1 MRNLLILVW
10 LFATPATAQ
19 ITNNYWN
26 QFKPRNIGPAG
37 MSGRVTAI
45 DALHSNPD
53 IIWVGAASG
62 GVWNTQN
69 GGATWQPM
77 FDDQPLINIGA
88 LKIQQSN
95 PDVIWVGT
103 GEGNPR
109 NSLNLGEGIFKS
121 LDGGKTWKR
130 MGLEKTRNIH
140 RILIDPVNP
149 QTVYVAAIG
158 NPYGI
163 HPERG
168 VYKTMNGGESWE
180 RILYTN
186 DTSGCAELVMDPS
199 NPQKL
204 IANMWQHRRQPWHFN
219 SGGNGSGLFLTVDG
233 GKTWKKLGKE
243 NGLPDGPLGRC
254 GLAIAAGEPN
264 RVYAKIEAAKNGFYR
279 SEDGGYNWTLINSD
293 PAQVTDRPFYYNEI
307 YVDPK
312 NENRIYDIHSTVT
325 LSEDGGKSFTTLIP
339 YSGIHPDHHAWWI
352 HPQQPH
358 IIIEGNDGGIGISKD
373 RGATWKFDEQLP
385 FGQFY
390 HVNVDN
396 EQPYNIMGGLQDNG
410 SWRGPAYTW
419 MDGGIRN
426 YFWENLWGGDGF
438 DVVPD
443 PQDSKWVYA
452 MSQGGSL
459 GRYHVET
466 GRKEYIR
473 PPAPDTTTR
482 LRFNWNS
489 AIALDPFDPKTVY
502 YGSQFVHRST
512 NRGTTWDIISPDLT
526 TNQPAQQKEE
536 TGGLTLDIT
545 GAERYNSILAIA
557 PSAKNRTVL
566 WVGTDDGN
574 VQLTK
579 DGGTTWTN
587 FRGTIKGMNAG
598 AWITQV
604 HAGKHNEAE
613 AFVVVNDYRRG
624 DFGCTVFRTR
634 DFGKTWENMVANKGL
649 KGYALCMLQ
658 DPVEPNLL
666 FVGTE
671 HGLWVSFNNG
681 ASFTQWTEG
690 YPSVSTYDLALQER
704 EADLVIATFGRAI
717 WVLDDIRPLR
727 LLAKN
732 NGQLSAKKLFWF
744 DPPVATQA
752 VYKNPPGYEWSTWGM
767 YEGENR
773 KRGAM
778 LSFYLQPTRSKDST
792 EGKKTTDSVFVK
804 LLDANR
810 QVLRCLFV
818 KADTGFNRIYW
829 NYDTK
834 GWRQPGQALPKPG
847 TPEQG
852 GGFQVFPG
860 TYTAVLTMGTF
871 SDTTQLIVKGDPRYP
886 RSKEIY
892 DAQLKAL
899 NHWQQLTERLN
910 TALDRLSEA
919 EESITK
925 VETLL
930 KGATGPAS
938 DSLRRTVD
946 SIRKVIIKVK
956 EPIMG
961 RRSEQQ
967 GISRFSD
974 RTCVSVLQAAKSDI
988 VHKLA
993 GPTKQTE
1000 RLLQEAEWAVQ
1011 QSVQSIED
1019 FFKTK
1024 WNAFRKQTENTPL
1037 QLFKE

>member
-1 MRNLLILVW
+1 
-10 LFATPATAQ
+10 
-19 ITNNYWN
+19 
-26 QFKPRNIGPAG
+26 
-37 MSGRVTAI
+37 
-45 DALHSNPD
+45 
-53 IIWVGAASG
+53 
-62 GVWNTQN
+62 
-69 GGATWQPM
+69 
-77 FDDQPLINIGA
+77 
-88 LKIQQSN
+88 
-95 PDVIWVGT
+95 
-103 GEGNPR
+103 
-109 NSLNLGEGIFKS
+109 
-121 LDGGKTWKR
+121 
-130 MGLEKTRNIH
+130 
-140 RILIDPVNP
+140 
-149 QTVYVAAIG
+149 
-158 NPYGI
+158 
-163 HPERG
+163 
-168 VYKTMNGGESWE
+168 
-180 RILYTN
+180 
-186 DTSGCAELVMDPS
+186 
-199 NPQKL
+199 
-204 IANMWQHRRQPWHFN
+204 
-219 SGGNGSGLFLTVDG
+219 
-233 GKTWKKLGKE
+233 
-243 NGLPDGPLGRC
+243 
-254 GLAIAAGEPN
+254 
-264 RVYAKIEAAKNGFYR
+264 
-279 SEDGGYNWTLINSD
+279 
-293 PAQVTDRPFYYNEI
+293 
-307 YVDPK
+307 
-312 NENRIYDIHSTVT
+312 
-325 LSEDGGKSFTTLIP
+325 
-339 YSGIHPDHHAWWI
+339 
-352 HPQQPH
+352 
-358 IIIEGNDGGIGISKD
+358 
-373 RGATWKFDEQLP
+373 
-385 FGQFY
+385 
-390 HVNVDN
+390 
-396 EQPYNIMGGLQDNG
+396 
-410 SWRGPAYTW
+410 
-419 MDGGIRN
+419 
-426 YFWENLWGGDGF
+426 
-438 DVVPD
+438 
-443 PQDSKWVYA
+443 
-452 MSQGGSL
+452 
-459 GRYHVET
+459 
-466 GRKEYIR
+466 
-473 PPAPDTTTR
+473 
-482 LRFNWNS
+482 
-489 AIALDPFDPKTVY
+489 
-502 YGSQFVHRST
+502 
-512 NRGTTWDIISPDLT
+512 
-526 TNQPAQQKEE
+526 
-536 TGGLTLDIT
+536 
-545 GAERYNSILAIA
+545 
-557 PSAKNRTVL
+557 
-566 WVGTDDGN
+566 
-574 VQLTK
+574 
-579 DGGTTWTN
+579 
-587 FRGTIKGMNAG
+587 
-598 AWITQV
+598 
-604 HAGKHNEAE
+604 
-613 AFVVVNDYRRG
+613 
-624 DFGCTVFRTR
+624 
-634 DFGKTWENMVANKGL
+634 
-649 KGYALCMLQ
+649 MLQ

-810 QVLRCLFV
+810 QVLRCMFV

-910 TALDRLSEA
+910 TALDRLTEA

-938 DSLRRTVD
+938 DSLRRAVD

-961 RRSEQQ
+961 RSSVQQ

-1024 WNAFRKQTENTPL
+1024 WNAFRKQTESTPL